1 MGNLQTQALD
11 VTLFQV
17 YYAMAMGIYFAAVV
31 IRTRSLWW
39 AIFIHFIVFHFLYN
53 TCYNKSMAYGIDFR
67 KRVIAYKN
75 SGHSKQETCKVF
87 GISRNT
93 LYLWEKQLETLG
105 TLEISPRKRKP
116 FKIPLDQ
123 LEAYVEAHP
132 DAFLREIAEQFN
144 CRPQSVWMALKK
156 IGITLKKDNK
166 LSRTR
171 SRKG

>member
-1 MGNLQTQALD
+1 MALKDGLGSYKNVLQAVLISSLAFGLAHLGNLQTQALD

-75 SGHSKQETCKVF
+75 SGHSKQETCKV
-87 GISRNT
+87 
-93 LYLWEKQLETLG
+93 
-105 TLEISPRKRKP
+105 
-116 FKIPLDQ
+116 
-123 LEAYVEAHP
+123 
-132 DAFLREIAEQFN
+132 
-144 CRPQSVWMALKK
+144 
-156 IGITLKKDNK
+156 
-166 LSRTR
+166 
-171 SRKG
+171 